1 MVELKQDLA
10 KSSDLEAIHTEAL
23 DRYQL
28 IENKE
33 DDNRQLSVEDISF
46 AQVAGQQ
53 WQEHGGRGNDDN
65 NDNSSEPDRPRFE
78 INTLAAAIDTVVGN
92 QRQNDIGISVF
103 PTQQGNNPDV
113 AEILDGII
121 RNIEYQ
127 SKARNVYDSA
137 FDETLNG
144 GYGGWRIVA
153 QFIEDSFDQ
162 ELRIKPINAATTSL
176 WFDVNAKEYDKS
188 DAKYAFL
195 TFSMNKKD
203 FAKTYPDA
211 LTTDF
216 QQDRYLVD
224 GSNCFTWFN
233 DDNIRIAEYWR
244 KVPKKKELYLMSDG
258 SLLEDLTDEQLALA
272 KQNKV
277 TQQGVFIAKQRTADS
292 VEVERYLMNGAEV
305 LEAKKV
311 EPGRFIPLIPLF
323 GKITHIEE
331 QEHVRGVVRFARD
344 PSRMYN
350 FTRSSIVEKAALA
363 PTDPYWMTPEMA
375 KGHTPQLAR
384 LNIDNPPVAY
394 FNRDKEN
401 PNAIPQRSGAPQVEQ
416 ALIEAA
422 QTAKQDIQ
430 LTMGIAQTQM
440 MLPGAADRRS
450 AEAVNAQQTIGDTG
464 TFVFTDNLTKSIE
477 YCGRILVDLIP
488 KIYDTER
495 QIRIVQPDGEGELI
509 TINGVDGGND
519 IRMGKFDVIVKTGP
533 AFASLRE
540 KAADLLINL
549 ADNPAFAQLV
559 PDLIAKHLPLDGTA
573 SQELHDRI
581 RKQMIQSGIVEG
593 TPEEMEKLG
602 ITKEQQLIQ
611 QLTPQIRQQVLQ
623 EANEQFLFAEA
634 QNSAAKAQE
643 TLSKIESN
651 RIDDGKTLAETDNIQ
666 TKTVNEAIAGME
678 KMLENFLKQQALGV
692 PITINDHD
700 NRIQQ
705 QDLIEESQQLVSPGP
720 TSEQEL
726 EFGIQPNI

>member
-1 MVELKQDLA
+1 MAEEIKQDLA
-10 KSSDLEAIHTEAL
+10 KSTDPEGIHEEAL
-23 DRYQL
+23 ERFR
-28 IENKE
+28 IVENKE
-33 DDNRQLSVEDISF
+33 NDNRQLSVEDINF

-92 QRQNDIGISVF
+92 QRQNDIAISVF

-162 ELRIKPINAATTSL
+162 ELRIKPVNGATTSM

-188 DAKYAFL
+188 DAKWAFL
-195 TFSMNKKD
+195 TFSMNKDD
-203 FAKTYPDA
+203 FKATYPDA
-211 LTTDF
+211 LVTDF
-216 QQDRYLVD
+216 QEDRFLKGD
-224 GSNCFTWFN
+224 NCSTWFR

-244 KVPKKKELYLMSDG
+244 KVPVKKELYLMSDG
-258 SLLEDLTDEQLALA
+258 SLLEDLTDEQIAA
-272 KQNKV
+272 AEINKT
-277 TQQGVFIAKQRTADS
+277 TQQGIFIAKQRTADS

-305 LEAKKV
+305 LEKKQV
-311 EPGRFIPLIPLF
+311 EPSRFIPLIPLF

-331 QEHVRGVVRFARD
+331 REHVRGVVRFARD

-350 FTRSSIVEKAALA
+350 WFRSSITEKAALA
-363 PTDPYWMTPEMA
+363 PTDPYWMTAAMGV
-375 KGHTPQLAR
+375 GHTLQNSTLNTANPAIAFF
-384 LNIDNPPVAY
+384 NIDKDSPTMV
-394 FNRDKEN
+394 
-401 PNAIPQRSGAPQVEQ
+401 PQRTGAAQVDQ
-416 ALIEAA
+416 ALIEGA

-430 LTMGIAQTQM
+430 LTTGIAQTQM

-509 TINGVDGGND
+509 TINGADGSND

-549 ADNPAFAQLV
+549 ADNPAFAELV
-559 PDLIAKHLPLDGTA
+559 PDLIAKHLPLDGSA
-573 SQELHDRI
+573 SEELHDRI
-581 RKQMIQSGIVEG
+581 RKRMINAGTVDA
-593 TPEEMEKLG
+593 TPEEMERLG

-623 EANEQFLFAEA
+623 EANDQFLFAEA
-634 QNSAAKAQE
+634 EKSSAAAKK
-643 TLSKIESN
+643 TLADIESN

-678 KMLENFLKQQALGV
+678 KMLENFLKQQALGIPV
-692 PITINDHD
+692 TINDHD

-720 TSEQEL
+720 TSEQEQ
-726 EFGIQPNI
+726 EFGITPNI